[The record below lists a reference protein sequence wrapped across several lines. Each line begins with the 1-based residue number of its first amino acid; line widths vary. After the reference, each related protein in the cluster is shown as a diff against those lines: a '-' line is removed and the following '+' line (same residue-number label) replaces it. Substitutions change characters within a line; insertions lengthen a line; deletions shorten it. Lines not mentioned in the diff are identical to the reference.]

1 MRKRILALTMAA
13 IMAASMTA
21 CGSGNSSTA
30 DTTAA
35 SVDTPSE
42 TTSGGETGS
51 MDASSETLTVWMP
64 TFAAADGP
72 ITDKDFWERELKALS
87 DETGCT
93 INVEIIPWDSYEEK
107 YLTGIS
113 SNEGPDVGY
122 MYMEM
127 FYDYIKQEQIVDIS
141 PYFTAEEQADYIYYD
156 LGAMQNGQYGLP
168 VVVGNPRIL
177 IGNKQILEEAGISQM
192 PSTWDEFVEDC
203 KLIMEKTDAV
213 PFVQDWGNPHYG
225 SLNEIYWPYFWSA
238 GGEIVD
244 AEGNLTIDTPAGLEA
259 TQFLYDLRNAN
270 GILSD
275 SCTAVTDV
283 ESAFKEGNTAFVV
296 IAASNALRITD
307 IDWDYTTVLQSP
319 NGGAK
324 TFVAADCLVMLNSAK
339 NKELAAK
346 AMKLITST
354 DVMSRFHKEVSS
366 QPPITTDEAFEGDAR
381 FNELYLNESEKLQ
394 SLPVF
399 EGAAALYDAL
409 YKNLQSMMLGDMT
422 PEEVLTNT
430 TDYYTSNIK
439 E

>member
-1 MRKRILALTMAA
+1 MKKKMLALTMAA
-13 IMAASMTA
+13 VMAASLTA
-21 CGSGNSSTA
+21 CGSQSGSDT
-30 DTTAA
+30 TTAA
-35 SVDTPSE
+35 DTAAAPQASAGANA
-42 TTSGGETGS
+42 SGTLDASGETI
-51 MDASSETLTVWMP
+51 TIWMP

-72 ITDKDFWERELKALS
+72 ISDKDFWERELKALS
-87 DETGCT
+87 DETGCNV
-93 INVEIIPWDSYEEK
+93 NVEIIPWDSYEEK

-127 FYDYIKQEQIVDIS
+127 FYDYIKQEQIADIS
-141 PYFTAEEQADYIYYD
+141 PYFTDEEKSNYIYYD
-156 LGAMQNGQYGLP
+156 LGNMQGGQYGLP

-177 IGNKQILEEAGISQM
+177 IGNKAILEEAGITQM
-192 PSTWDEFVEDC
+192 PATWDEFVEDC
-203 KLIMEKTDAV
+203 KLIMEKTDAA
-213 PFVQDWGNPHYG
+213 PFTQDWGNPHYG
-225 SLNEIYWPYFWSA
+225 SLNEIFWPYFWSA

-244 AEGNLTIDTPAGLEA
+244 EEDNLTIDSPAGLEA
-259 TQFLYDLRNAN
+259 TQFLYDLRNVN

-283 ESAFKEGNTAFVV
+283 ESVFKEGNTAFVV
-296 IAASNALRITD
+296 IASSNALRITD
-307 IDWDYTTVLQSP
+307 IDWDYTTVLQAP
-319 NGGAK
+319 AGGSK

-346 AMKLITST
+346 AIKLITST

-366 QPPITTDEAFEGDAR
+366 QPPITTDEEFEGDTR
-381 FNELYLNESEKLQ
+381 FNELYMSESEKLQ

-422 PEEVLTNT
+422 PEEVLTST
-430 TDYYTSNIK
+430 TDYYNSNIK